1 MDLFRYFVRF
11 LYKIRWYLV
20 IMPMISLIIAWFM
33 TRNMERIYDTNTT
46 IYTGMITGYNIEG
59 GTGSAGG
66 NSQTNIT
73 NLMLIIT
80 TDNTIHEVSL
90 RLFARCM
97 MYGNPNKD
105 NNYISAEHFRQL
117 NASVPADVKAL
128 INHSNEAQ
136 TYANLKAY
144 EKPSQDNFLFGLTNY
159 HPYFG
164 INSITSRLKVL
175 QLQKSDIIDI
185 GYSAN
190 DAGIAYN
197 TLDILNDVFSKQYQ
211 QLRYGETSNVI
222 KFFEREVARLYRILT
237 SAEDDLIRYNVSKRV
252 INYGE
257 QTKQVAAMDAQQ
269 QNFRNDQLM
278 NYTTA
283 KALLDYLERQLG
295 NRAQII
301 RSNKEFTNQVR
312 DISRIQSR
320 ISNLKLMSSEGG
332 GNNNE
337 SQEELAKA
345 QRDLQ
350 RATGRVTQL
359 TKDIEAATFSTETGV
374 KAQDMLGR
382 WLEQLLLLEKT
393 KAEMTATDIMKN
405 ELDRQ
410 YLYFAP
416 IGATL
421 ERKSRHIGFIEG
433 NYMEMLRA
441 LNSARM
447 RQRNLQMSTATLRVL
462 NPPMFPL
469 NAQPTNRMM
478 VLLGAFML
486 TFILVTLY
494 FLIIEMLDRTLRD
507 RMRSERITNIPVMG
521 CFPKESNLRYR
532 RFNKTI
538 ADMAMKQL
546 SKALLPNFK
555 EGQQNVLNLLSTDS
569 GNGKSYIAQE
579 LENYWIS
586 IGLQV
591 RRLTYDEDFLAED
604 SKFILAKDIKD
615 LCPDILP
622 EEIAIIEYPNLD
634 DYSIS
639 PALLNMGTINMMVT
653 RANRTWKDVD
663 QKALNEVQAMLDEE
677 HKNTLFMY
685 LTEATRYAVE
695 EFVGQLPPY
704 EQTHVQHVCK
714 GKRRKSVITLSPV
727 FACNLRVCLCGIQHV
742 CHHLRDASTGCRY
755 IIAL

>member
-1 MDLFRYFVRF
+1 MDLFRYFIRF

-20 IMPMISLIIAWFM
+20 FLPVIALIVAWFM

-46 IYTGMITGYNIEG
+46 IYTGMITGYNLE
-59 GTGSAGG
+59 GTGAVGG
-66 NSQTNIT
+66 NSETNIT
-73 NLMLIIT
+73 NLILIIT
-80 TDNTIHEVSL
+80 TDNTIHEVAL

-117 NASVPADVKAL
+117 NATVPPEVKAL
-128 INHSNEAQ
+128 INRNSEDQ

-144 EKPSQDNFLFGLTNY
+144 EKPTQNNYIFGILNF

-164 INSITSRLKVL
+164 INNITSRLKVL
-175 QLQKSDIIDI
+175 QLNRSDIIDI

-197 TLDILNDVFSKQYQ
+197 TLDILNKAFARQYQ
-211 QLRYGETSNVI
+211 QIRFGETNNVI
-222 KFFEREVARLYRILT
+222 RFFEKEVARLYKIL
-237 SAEDDLIRYNVSKRV
+237 SNAEDDLIRYNISKKI

-257 QTKQVAAMDAQQ
+257 QTKALTTLEAQQ

-278 NYTTA
+278 NYTTS

-295 NRAQII
+295 NRAQVI
-301 RSNKEFTNQVR
+301 RSNREFTNQVR

-332 GNNNE
+332 GQNNE

-350 RATGRVTQL
+350 KATGRVSQL
-359 TKDIEAATFSTETGV
+359 TKDIEASTFSTETGV
-374 KAQDMLGR
+374 KANDMLSR

-393 KAEMTATDIMKN
+393 KAEMTATDIMKEN
-405 ELDRQ
+405 LDRQ
-410 YLYFAP
+410 YLFYAP

-421 ERKSRHIGFIEG
+421 DRKVRHIGFIEG
-433 NYMEMLRA
+433 NYMEMLKA
-441 LNSARM
+441 LNAARM

-469 NAQPTNRMM
+469 NAQPTNRIMI
-478 VLLGAFML
+478 LLGSFLLTFML
-486 TFILVTLY
+486 TALW

-507 RMRSERITNIPVMG
+507 RMRSERITKIPVMG

-546 SKALLPNFK
+546 SKSLLPHFK
-555 EGQQNVLNLLSTDS
+555 EGQQNVLNLISTDS
-569 GNGKSYIAQE
+569 GNGKSYLSQE

-586 IGLQV
+586 IGLEV

-604 SKFILAKDIKD
+604 SKFILAKDIHD

-622 EEIAIIEYPNLD
+622 NEIAIIEYPNMD
-634 DYSIS
+634 DNSIS
-639 PALLNMGTINMMVT
+639 PALLNMGTINLMVT

-663 QKALNEVQAMLDEE
+663 QKALKELQSMLDEE
-677 HKNTLFMY
+677 HKNSLFMY
-685 LTEATRYAVE
+685 LTEASRYAVE

-704 EQTHVQHVCK
+704 TKFNNFVYRISQLGLTATENEH
-714 GKRRKSVITLSPV
+714 SL
-727 FACNLRVCLCGIQHV
+727 
-742 CHHLRDASTGCRY
+742 
-755 IIAL
+755 

>member
-1 MDLFRYFVRF
+1 MDLFRYLVRF

-20 IMPMISLIIAWFM
+20 ILPMIALIVAWFS
-33 TRNMERIYDTNTT
+33 TRHMERVYDTNTT
-46 IYTGMITGYNIEG
+46 IYTGMITGYNLEG
-59 GTGSAGG
+59 GIGAAGG
-66 NSQTNIT
+66 QSETNIT

-80 TDNTIHEVSL
+80 TDNTIHEVAL
-90 RLFARCM
+90 RLFGRCM

-117 NASVPADVKAL
+117 NASVPAEVKAL
-128 INHSNEAQ
+128 INHNSESQ
-136 TYANLKAY
+136 TYANLKAF
-144 EKPSQDNFLFGLTNY
+144 EKPRQDNYLFSILNY

-164 INSITSRLKVL
+164 INNITSRLKVM

-185 GYSAN
+185 AYSAN

-197 TLDILNDVFSKQYQ
+197 TLDILNEVFARQYQ
-211 QLRYGETSNVI
+211 ELRFGETSNVI
-222 KFFEREVARLYRILT
+222 KFFEKEVARLYRVL
-237 SAEDDLIRYNVSKRV
+237 SNAEDDLIRYNMSKKI

-257 QTKQVAAMDAQQ
+257 QTKQLTVLEMQQ

-295 NRAQII
+295 NRAQVI
-301 RSNKEFTNQVR
+301 RANQEFTNQVK

-320 ISNLKLMSSEGG
+320 ISNLRLMSSEGG
-332 GNNNE
+332 GRDNE

-350 RATGRVTQL
+350 AATGRVSEL
-359 TKDIEAATFSTETGV
+359 TKDIEASTYSTETGV
-374 KAQDMLGR
+374 KANDMLQR

-405 ELDRQ
+405 NLDNQ
-410 YLYFAP
+410 YMFYAP

-421 ERKSRHIGFIEG
+421 DRKARHIGFIEA
-433 NYMEMLRA
+433 NYIEMLKS
-441 LNSARM
+441 LNAARL

-478 VLLGAFML
+478 ILLGAFML
-486 TFILVTLY
+486 TFMLTTLW
-494 FLIIEMLDRTLRD
+494 FFIIELLDRTLRD
-507 RMRSERITNIPVMG
+507 RMRSERITKVPVMG
-521 CFPKESNLRYR
+521 CYPKESNLRYR

-538 ADMAMKQL
+538 GDMAMKQL
-546 SKALLPNFK
+546 SKALLPHFQ
-555 EGQQNVLNLLSTDS
+555 EGQQNVLNLISTDS
-569 GNGKSYIAQE
+569 GNGKSYLAQE

-604 SKFILAKDIKD
+604 SRFILAKDIKD
-615 LCPDILP
+615 ICPDILP
-622 EEIAIIEYPNLD
+622 DEIAIIEYPNLNEN
-634 DYSIS
+634 SIS
-639 PALLNMGTINMMVT
+639 PALLNMGTVNLMVT

-663 QKALNEVQAMLDEE
+663 QKALKEIQAMFDEQ
-677 HKNTLFMY
+677 HKDSLFMY
-685 LTEATRYAVE
+685 LTEASRYAVE

-704 EQTHVQHVCK
+704 TKFNNFVY
-714 GKRRKSVITLSPV
+714 RLSQLGLT
-727 FACNLRVCLCGIQHV
+727 ATENEH
-742 CHHLRDASTGCRY
+742 AK
-755 IIAL
+755 